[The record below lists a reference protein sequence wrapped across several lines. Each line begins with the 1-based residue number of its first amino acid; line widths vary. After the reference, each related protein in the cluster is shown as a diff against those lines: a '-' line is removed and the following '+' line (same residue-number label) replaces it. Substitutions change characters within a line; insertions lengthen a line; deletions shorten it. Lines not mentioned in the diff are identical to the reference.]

1 MPRTRTVPD
10 DQVFAAIQR
19 LLDQGGDKAVSFGS
33 VAATTGLA
41 PPTLVQRYQSRD
53 GMVRA
58 ARLAFWDAL
67 EHRTVEAIATTADKG
82 PQGLLK
88 AIGPVDA
95 AAIATDL
102 RSPDLAARAA
112 GWRAAVEAALAQR
125 LGNTPKAR
133 ESAALLFAAWQGQCL
148 WAAAGEP
155 AFRLK
160 DAVKRLT

>member
-1 MPRTRTVPD
+1 MPRTRTIPD
-10 DQVFAAIQR
+10 DQVYSAIQR

-33 VAATTGLA
+33 VSAATGLA
-41 PPTLVQRYQSRD
+41 PPTLVQRYGSRD

-58 ARLAFWDAL
+58 ARLAYWEMLDR
-67 EHRTVEAIATTADKG
+67 RTAEAIAATADKG

-95 AAIATDL
+95 RAIATDL
-102 RSPDLAARAA
+102 RDPDLATRAT
-112 GWRAAVEAALAQR
+112 GWRVAVEAALALR
-125 LGNTPKAR
+125 LGPGTKAR
-133 ESAALLFAAWQGQCL
+133 ESAALLFAAWQGQAL
-148 WAAAGEP
+148 WAAATEP